1 MPRAVPAGH
10 AVLWFAE
17 AMRLWKRGPM
27 TFALMALVILIV
39 TLVAEPVAIASFIAA
54 NVVAPLLA
62 CGLLYGSLGADRDG
76 RPRLR
81 QLVAVFA
88 APLPAQAS
96 VLVAAFFTF
105 AVEAL
110 VAWSIA
116 GLNLLLPL
124 EDITHTP
131 VETILAIYAASV
143 LATLPV
149 TFVPMAA
156 LFDGESLRGAFA
168 LSIRAFVMNVRPLLL
183 LAMYSYALLLLGL
196 ATMGIGL
203 LLAFPWI
210 SAASYAAWKDI
221 FGLSEPVR

>member
-1 MPRAVPAGH
+1 VPAGH
-10 AVLWFAE
+10 AVAWFAE
-17 AMRLWKRGPM
+17 AMRLWKRGPV
-27 TFALMALVILIV
+27 TFALMALVIVVASI
-39 TLVAEPVAIASFIAA
+39 VAEPVPVASFIAA

-81 QLVAVFA
+81 ALIAVFA
-88 APLPAQAS
+88 APLSAQAC

-116 GLNLLLPL
+116 GLNLLQPVD
-124 EDITHTP
+124 DITKTP
-131 VETILAIYAASV
+131 VEAILAIYAASV

-149 TFVPMAA
+149 IFVPMAA
-156 LFDGESLRGAFA
+156 LFDSEPLSRAFA
-168 LSIRAFVMNVRPLLL
+168 LSLRGFFLNLRPLLL
-183 LAMYSYALLLLGL
+183 LAMYSYALLMVGL

-210 SAASYAAWKDI
+210 SAASYSAWKDI
-221 FGLSEPVR
+221 FGLGEPVR

>member
-10 AVLWFAE
+10 AIMWFVE

-27 TFALMALVILIV
+27 TFALMALVIVLV
-39 TLVAEPVAIASFIAA
+39 SLVAEPVPVASFIAA

-81 QLVAVFA
+81 QLIAVFA

-96 VLVAAFFTF
+96 VLVAGFFTF
-105 AVEAL
+105 ALEAF

-116 GLNLLLPL
+116 GLNLLMPL
-124 EDITHTP
+124 EDIANTP
-131 VETILAIYAASV
+131 VDAILAIYAASV

-156 LFDGESLRGAFA
+156 LFDGESLRSAFA
-168 LSIRAFVMNVRPLLL
+168 LSIRAFVMNLRPLLL
-183 LAMYSYALLLLGL
+183 LAMYSYVLLMVGL
-196 ATMGIGL
+196 ATWGIGL

-221 FGLSEPVR
+221 FGLSEPKR